1 MAKKNIHKIFEIFQ
15 NKYVQIMTKQKNK
28 ENANITIEGYLVDCD
43 DKLLYIGAPNGDIYG
58 CIKEEEVF
66 FIQETEPSNEMID
79 YLENEMGDT
88 PDNETGYN

>member
-1 MAKKNIHKIFEIFQ
+1 
-15 NKYVQIMTKQKNK
+15 
-28 ENANITIEGYLVDCD
+28 VDCD